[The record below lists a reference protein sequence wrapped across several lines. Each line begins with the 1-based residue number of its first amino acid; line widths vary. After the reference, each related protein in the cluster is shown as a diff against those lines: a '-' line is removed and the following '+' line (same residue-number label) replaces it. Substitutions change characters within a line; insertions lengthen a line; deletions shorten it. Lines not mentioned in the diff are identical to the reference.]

1 MFNKQK
7 KNKSGRTRRIFF
19 LSSILFFILLMS
31 TLTTSYLSKVILSE
45 PFLITLEGLSS
56 EKADTI
62 EIYGYSPFGKIQ
74 QLKRIKAGNQWEYKT
89 YSNFS
94 SLYITGPNNLAG
106 IKQICITTANKQINI
121 DDAKSKITNNHI
133 DLTTLLK
140 KEISATEIIHS
151 MFYWKE
157 IRYLIII
164 LSMSVVYLIFLIFFL
179 KMNKNLWMPAK
190 IFWTLFVAGVFLH
203 ILRFVF
209 SEKYLISSGLFLIPL
224 LTLSTYQIFRLLQK
238 FLKVRL
244 KMKEIKLTI
253 ITVTICLCLIETS
266 FILTGFKSTYLEKRY
281 IYYYSSAYVPEKP
294 NWFHVWDV
302 DHDLKTGEY
311 CYHRTINSE
320 GLSDIEHPAKKDSNE
335 YRIVGLGDSFT
346 EGDGTDVDSTWLKFL
361 ERNLTKYPLNKRL
374 TFMNAGVCGSD
385 PYFEYILLKEKLLK
399 FKPDLVLVA
408 VNNSDLTDILLRG
421 GMERFRSDGTLQY
434 NPAPWWEPIYAT
446 SHISRLFFTA
456 MGYND
461 LLIKRNGHNYSDSE
475 AKLIE
480 IIRNFNSLSKQE
492 NFKFILIF
500 HPHKTDIDR
509 KTSKLDGVIKQIN
522 SEKELE
528 VLNLLTYFIEKEK
541 IDSSNSQNYYWV
553 KDGHHNAKGYA
564 AFARG
569 VEWKLK
575 ETGILDSLNIE

>member
-1 MFNKQK
+1 
-7 KNKSGRTRRIFF
+7 
-19 LSSILFFILLMS
+19 
-31 TLTTSYLSKVILSE
+31 
-45 PFLITLEGLSS
+45 
-56 EKADTI
+56 
-62 EIYGYSPFGKIQ
+62 
-74 QLKRIKAGNQWEYKT
+74 
-89 YSNFS
+89 
-94 SLYITGPNNLAG
+94 
-106 IKQICITTANKQINI
+106 
-121 DDAKSKITNNHI
+121 
-133 DLTTLLK
+133 
-140 KEISATEIIHS
+140 
-151 MFYWKE
+151 
-157 IRYLIII
+157 
-164 LSMSVVYLIFLIFFL
+164 
-179 KMNKNLWMPAK
+179 
-190 IFWTLFVAGVFLH
+190 
-203 ILRFVF
+203 
-209 SEKYLISSGLFLIPL
+209 
-224 LTLSTYQIFRLLQK
+224 
-238 FLKVRL
+238 
-244 KMKEIKLTI
+244 
-253 ITVTICLCLIETS
+253 
-266 FILTGFKSTYLEKRY
+266 
-281 IYYYSSAYVPEKP
+281 
-294 NWFHVWDV
+294 
-302 DHDLKTGEY
+302 
-311 CYHRTINSE
+311 
-320 GLSDIEHPAKKDSNE
+320 
-335 YRIVGLGDSFT
+335 
-346 EGDGTDVDSTWLKFL
+346 
-361 ERNLTKYPLNKRL
+361 
-374 TFMNAGVCGSD
+374 MNAGVCGSD

-575 ETGILDSLNIE
+575 ETGILDSLMQK